1 MTDVMTPEQ
10 RRKAMR
16 SNRGRTAPEKRL
28 ASALWRRGFR
38 FFTTSGYE
46 RLCQHRLRGRPD
58 LIFPSRRTVIFMDGC
73 FWHGCE
79 ECHNFGASCNATWQ
93 AKISRNVE
101 RDNATTKALAK
112 EGWRVLRVWEHE
124 LRPGCFEKTIDRLVE
139 KL

>member
-1 MTDVMTPEQ
+1 VTDVMTPEQ

-28 ASALWRRGFR
+28 ASALWCRGLR
-38 FFTTSGYE
+38 FFTARGYE
-46 RLCQHRLRGRPD
+46 RLSRRRLVGQPD
-58 LIFPSRRTVIFMDGC
+58 LVFPSQKTVVFMDGC

-79 ECHNFGASCNATWQ
+79 ECHDFGTSCNAAWR

-101 RDNATTKALAK
+101 RDNAMTKALAG

-124 LRPGCFEKTIDRLVE
+124 LKPSSFEHTVDRLVA
-139 KL
+139 LL